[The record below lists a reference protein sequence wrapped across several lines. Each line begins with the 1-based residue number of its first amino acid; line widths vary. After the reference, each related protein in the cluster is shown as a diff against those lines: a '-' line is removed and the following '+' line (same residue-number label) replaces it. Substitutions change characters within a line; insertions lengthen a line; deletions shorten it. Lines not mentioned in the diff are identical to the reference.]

1 MFMLS
6 SAIFLLLICTLTW
19 VHVYHDKTKS
29 LKSFYVSPI
38 LFLNIGWVLYG
49 LGPLLFLSDSAFKF
63 AQQDTDYILVI
74 LASAI
79 FWCLGLF
86 FATSAIRNRKI
97 KSTKSL
103 KKNHVSLESSYRYII
118 TIFLLLAFYVY
129 KLYDNPIQYFTQQYG
144 FYNAENISSVVSSI
158 PFIVAGVIFY
168 LVSFRRSGIVVIFCL
183 FVAIFFAM
191 GGNRNIFAFIITG
204 MLYSVYRNKKVR
216 ASLILFIV
224 IAIIVTASFLAVARE
239 YGIGTV
245 ITGTATDFSMSEVLE
260 FSKRYNEGE
269 FGTMY
274 RTVGYVNERGS
285 NFDYYLPS
293 FSYVFSPIVNLI
305 PTSIFPDRPNTIAT
319 EFTFHYWGGKG
330 DFVEGL
336 GFSPIAEGITNFGY
350 VFFVIPIFIIAIML
364 TLISIRS
371 MNLGGTREY
380 YWQMFATCVAAASL
394 NFFRIDFAIYTKFIF
409 ISFASAA
416 FALKLSK
423 TRFRIRAIVD
433 AK

>member
-1 MFMLS
+1 MFLLP
-6 SAIFLLLICTLTW
+6 SAIFLLLICLLIW
-19 VHVYHDKTKS
+19 VQFYHDKTNS

-49 LGPLLFLSDSAFKF
+49 LGPLLFLSDSAYRL
-63 AQQDTDYILVI
+63 AHQDKDYILVI
-74 LASAI
+74 LASTI

-86 FATSAIRNRKI
+86 VGASAIRKRQNQ
-97 KSTKSL
+97 TANNL
-103 KKNHVSLESSYRYII
+103 NTNHVSLESSIRYII
-118 TIFLLLAFYVY
+118 AIFLLVAFYVY

-144 FYNAENISSVVSSI
+144 FYNSENISSVVSSI

-168 LVSFRRSGIVVIFCL
+168 LVSFRRSNTVVIFCL
-183 FVAIFFAM
+183 LVAIFFAL

-204 MLYSVYRNKKVR
+204 MLFSVYRNKKAR
-216 ASLILFIV
+216 TSLILFIV

-245 ITGTATDFSMSEVLE
+245 ITGAATDFSMSEVLE

-274 RTVGYVNERGS
+274 RTVGYVNEKGIY
-285 NFDYYLPS
+285 FDYYFPS

-305 PTSIFPDRPNTIAT
+305 PTSIFPARPNTIAT
-319 EFTFHYWGGKG
+319 EFTFHYWGRKG

-336 GFSPIAEGITNFGY
+336 GFSPLAEGIINFGY

-371 MNLGGTREY
+371 MNLIEKKEY
-380 YWQMFATCVAAASL
+380 YWQMLATCVAAASL

-423 TRFRIRAIVD
+423 TRFRF
-433 AK
+433 

>member
-1 MFMLS
+1 MFLLCL
-6 SAIFLLLICTLTW
+6 AIFLLLICLLTW
-19 VHVYHDKTKS
+19 VQVYHDKTHS

-49 LGPLLFLSDSAFKF
+49 FGPLLFFGNSTYKLS
-63 AQQDTDYILVI
+63 QQDSDYIIVI
-74 LASAI
+74 LASTI

-86 FATSAIRNRKI
+86 VGASATSKKQNQPASNIRTNDLI
-97 KSTKSL
+97 
-103 KKNHVSLESSYRYII
+103 LEGSIRYII
-118 TIFLLLAFYVY
+118 AIFLMIAFYVY
-129 KLYDNPIQYFTQQYG
+129 KLYDSPIQYFTQQYG
-144 FYNAENISSVVSSI
+144 FYNSENVSSVVSSI

-168 LVSFRRSGIVVIFCL
+168 LVSYRRSDVVVVFCL
-183 FVAIFFAM
+183 LVAIFFAL

-204 MLYSVYRNKKVR
+204 MLFSVYRNKKVR

-224 IAIIVTASFLAVARE
+224 IAIIITASFLAVARE

-245 ITGTATDFSMSEVLE
+245 ITGAATDFSMSEVLE

-274 RTVGYVNERGS
+274 RTVGYINEKGGD
-285 NFDYYLPS
+285 FDYYFPS

-305 PTSIFPDRPNTIAT
+305 PTSLFPDRPNTIAT
-319 EFTFHYWGGKG
+319 EFTFYYWGGKG

-350 VFFVIPIFIIAIML
+350 VFFIIPIFIIAIVL

-371 MNLGGTREY
+371 MNLVGMPKC

-423 TRFRIRAIVD
+423 TRFGW
-433 AK
+433 